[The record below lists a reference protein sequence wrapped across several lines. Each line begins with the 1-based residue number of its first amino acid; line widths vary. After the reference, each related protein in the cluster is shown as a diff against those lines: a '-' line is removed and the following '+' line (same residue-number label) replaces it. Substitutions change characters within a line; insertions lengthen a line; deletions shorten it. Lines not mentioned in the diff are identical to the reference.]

1 MASNDGDGGNRS
13 VLQNGVQALWAIAKV
28 LQDSFPTTVGVS
40 TVAGLP
46 TGVTQ
51 GSRAMVTDA
60 NATTFN
66 SVVAG
71 GGSNIVPVF
80 YNGTTWRIG

>member
-1 MASNDGDGGNRS
+1 MAGDNSGL
-13 VLQNGVQALWAIAKV
+13 LQQAVQGIWAIANA
-28 LQDSFPTTVGVS
+28 LTSAFPTTVGVS

-46 TGVTQ
+46 TGVVQ
-51 GSRAMVTDA
+51 GARAMVTDA
-60 NATTFN
+60 TSTIFN

-80 YNGTTWRIG
+80 FNGTTWRIG